1 MDITEEMVEVAAR
14 ALASSHDCPAFEA
27 DDRGDFW
34 AEERAAFRADAREA
48 ILAAAPLIAAQALRS
63 AADDHASYDDDQ
75 VDYVGH
81 EDRCDYG
88 PAPCDC
94 AKGRTARW
102 LYRRAGKL
110 DAR

>member
-1 MDITEEMVEVAAR
+1 MNITPEMVEAALTAALKRHVEWRQETAEQVFTNTSALVEATAR
-14 ALASSHDCPAFEA
+14 AAVEA
-27 DDRGDFW
+27 V
-34 AEERAAFRADAREA
+34 
-48 ILAAAPLIAAQALRS
+48 APLIAAQALRS
-63 AADDHASYDDDQ
+63 AADDHASYDEDQ

-88 PAPCDC
+88 PPPCDC

-110 DAR
+110 EGRT